1 MTTALLYVLI
11 LAGVAGVFFLLAAL
25 VFGRG
30 EALPPLPPGTTPTAL
45 PLTEIHGDDVREL
58 TFQQVLRGYKAS
70 EVDWALDRLAAEI
83 DNLRA
88 ELDEA
93 RGSRCR

>member
-1 MTTALLYVLI
+1 M
-11 LAGVAGVFFLLAAL
+11 LAAL

-45 PLTEIHGDDVREL
+45 PLTDIRGDDVREL
-58 TFQQVLRGYKAS
+58 TFQQALRGYKTS

-83 DNLRA
+83 DHLRA

-93 RGSRCR
+93 RESRCR